1 VSVAEAYLEAL
12 AESASRLKPLKVAWD
27 CGNGATGP
35 TVERLVRRLPGEHV
49 LLYTDIDGRFPNHH
63 ADPAVE
69 ANLRDLQRAVVG
81 AGCDLGIA
89 FDGDGDRVGAV
100 DGSGAVVWADQM
112 LLLLASDLLKDRP
125 GATVVGDVKCSRVL
139 FDGVAALGGRSVM
152 VPSGYVLVRDSMR
165 REGALLGGELSG
177 HVFYNDG
184 WDGTDDAMY
193 VAMRLLL
200 AITRS
205 GRSLAEFRNSL
216 PPTVATPE
224 YRIPFAGDRR
234 ALVAEVGER
243 LRAEKADVNT
253 GDGLRVNTPDGW
265 WMLRASGT
273 ESKLT
278 IRCESGD
285 DDGLERLMSQVRRE
299 LRQSGVELG

>member
-1 VSVAEAYLEAL
+1 M
-12 AESASRLKPLKVAWD
+12 K
-27 CGNGATGP
+27 
-35 TVERLVRRLPGEHV
+35 
-49 LLYTDIDGRFPNHH
+49 
-63 ADPAVE
+63 
-69 ANLRDLQRAVVG
+69 
-81 AGCDLGIA
+81 
-89 FDGDGDRVGAV
+89 
-100 DGSGAVVWADQM
+100 
-112 LLLLASDLLKDRP
+112 
-125 GATVVGDVKCSRVL
+125 
-139 FDGVAALGGRSVM
+139 
-152 VPSGYVLVRDSMR
+152 

-184 WDGTDDAMY
+184 WDGTDDALY

-205 GRSLAEFRNSL
+205 GRSLAEFRNGL

-224 YRIPFAGDRR
+224 YRIPFGGDRR

-243 LRAEKADVNT
+243 LKAEGADVND
-253 GDGLRVNTPDGW
+253 GDGLRVTNADGW

-285 DDGLERLMSQVRRE
+285 ADGLERLMSQVRRE
-299 LRQSGVELG
+299 LRQSGIELR